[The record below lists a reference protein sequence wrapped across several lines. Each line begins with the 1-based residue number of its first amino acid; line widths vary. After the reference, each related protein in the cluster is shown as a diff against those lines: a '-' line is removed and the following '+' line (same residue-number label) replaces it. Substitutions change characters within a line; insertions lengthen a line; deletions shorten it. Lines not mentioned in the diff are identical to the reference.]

1 MGKDWAVRIIV
12 VGAGEVGSY
21 VAERLS
27 RQGHHVVLIE
37 SDAERFRQVD
47 QDLDVMTL
55 RGSGTDPVALAAAG
69 IEQADLL
76 VAVTPV
82 DETNIVSA
90 LLARRAGVSK
100 TVIRVESRPLRR
112 PEVAALFDGADDHLV
127 IDPDE
132 EVAHAVLRLME
143 YPGAMEVN
151 QMAGGEVEVLTAR
164 LPGHAPLV
172 GVSLRALGAEL
183 EPDWDFIVGSITRR
197 ETDAD
202 EERTIIP
209 RGDWILRKGDL
220 LTVICKRRALGD
232 VTARMGLAHDMPTR
246 ALLLGG
252 GRTAQM
258 LAESL
263 IQRGLDVAIIEKKEE
278 RADELTDELD
288 RRVTVYLGDITDA
301 TILEEAGV
309 ASQDVVIA
317 LTGADDANVL
327 ACLYAKAAG
336 ARHSRSGAA
345 GPETI
350 AVVHR
355 LQLLD
360 LLEAHEVDATLSPRT
375 ATANSV
381 LRFVRGEG
389 ETVTAVATSLHGDA
403 EVLEFAVAEGCR
415 CDGRSIADLGLHE
428 DVLIAAIV
436 RDGKPQIGRGRST
449 LRARDHVI
457 AVTRPDSAPLL
468 SSLFE

>member
-1 MGKDWAVRIIV
+1 MRIIV

>member
-1 MGKDWAVRIIV
+1 MRIIV

-37 SDAERFRQVD
+37 SDTERFRQVD

-55 RGSGTDPVALAAAG
+55 RGSGTDPVTLAAAG

-76 VAVTPV
+76 VAVTAV

-197 ETDAD
+197 EADAD

-288 RRVTVYLGDITDA
+288 
-301 TILEEAGV
+301 
-309 ASQDVVIA
+309 
-317 LTGADDANVL
+317 
-327 ACLYAKAAG
+327 
-336 ARHSRSGAA
+336 
-345 GPETI
+345 
-350 AVVHR
+350 
-355 LQLLD
+355 
-360 LLEAHEVDATLSPRT
+360 LS
-375 ATANSV
+375 
-381 LRFVRGEG
+381 
-389 ETVTAVATSLHGDA
+389 
-403 EVLEFAVAEGCR
+403 
-415 CDGRSIADLGLHE
+415 
-428 DVLIAAIV
+428 LIHI
-436 RDGKPQIGRGRST
+436 
-449 LRARDHVI
+449 
-457 AVTRPDSAPLL
+457 
-468 SSLFE
+468 

>member
-1 MGKDWAVRIIV
+1 MHIIV

-27 RQGHHVVLIE
+27 SQGHHVALIE
-37 SDAERFRQVD
+37 SDPDRSREIHEQ
-47 QDLDVMTL
+47 LDVMTIL
-55 RGSGTDPVALAAAG
+55 GSGTDPLALGEAG
-69 IEQADLL
+69 VEQADLL
-76 VAVTPV
+76 VAVTPY
-82 DETNIVSA
+82 DETNILSA
-90 LLARRAGVSK
+90 LLARGYGVSK
-100 TVIRVESRPLRR
+100 TVVRVESRRLRH
-112 PEVAALFDGADDHLV
+112 PDVEALFDGADDHLV

-172 GVSLRALGAEL
+172 GVSLKALGAEL

-197 ETDAD
+197 EGDAA
-202 EERTIIP
+202 EEVTIIP
-209 RGDWILRKGDL
+209 RGDWILREGDL
-220 LTVICKRRALGD
+220 LTVICKRRALHD
-232 VTARMGLAHDMPTR
+232 VTARMGLAHDMPNR

-263 IQRGLDVAIIEKKEE
+263 IQRGLDVAIIEKKKE
-278 RADELTDELD
+278 RADELSELLG
-288 RRVTVYLGDITDA
+288 RALVYRGDITDA
-301 TILEEAGV
+301 TMLEEAGV

-336 ARHSRSGAA
+336 KRHRRSGEASGEA
-345 GPETI
+345 SGPETI

-360 LLEAHEVDATLSPRT
+360 LLETHDVDATLSPRT

-389 ETVTAVATSLHGDA
+389 ETVAAVATSLHGDA
-403 EVLEFAVAEGCR
+403 EVLEFAVADGCR
-415 CDGRSIADLGLHE
+415 CDGRMIADLGLHE
-428 DVLIAAIV
+428 DVIIAAIV

-457 AVTRPDSAPLL
+457 AVTRPESAPLL